1 METTADEL
9 ITVEAVINHWIRI
22 LGVGIDVFGVLIIVL
37 GIVWSTKSF
46 FYRFP
51 RGQGAGYDKYRIQ
64 IGRSLMLGLEVL
76 VAADIV
82 KTVALELTFK
92 SLGVLAGLVAIR
104 TFLNWTLVLEIEGR
118 WPWSSGGMAQE
129 KSGGGTP

>member
-1 METTADEL
+1 MQATADEL
-9 ITVEAVINHWIRI
+9 VTVEAVIDHWIGV
-22 LGVGIDVFGVLIIVL
+22 LGVGIDVFGVLIIAL
-37 GIVWSTKSF
+37 GIAWSTKGF

-51 RGQGAGYDKYRIQ
+51 KTGSVGYDQYRIQ

-82 KTVALELTFK
+82 KTVALELTFR

-118 WPWSSGGMAQE
+118 WPWQPTRATTGKGE
-129 KSGGGTP
+129 